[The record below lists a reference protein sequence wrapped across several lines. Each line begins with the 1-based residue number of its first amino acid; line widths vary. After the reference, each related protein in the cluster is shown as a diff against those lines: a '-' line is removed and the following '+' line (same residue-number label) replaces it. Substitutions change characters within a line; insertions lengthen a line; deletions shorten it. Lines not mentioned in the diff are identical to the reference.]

1 VSLVTPSA
9 NSTLNSAAPVT
20 TAAIANRDTS
30 VNLAS
35 IVLQINGSTVAATVT
50 PTNNGAYVSY
60 ALPYPLPVPN
70 SMLTN
75 TLIFKDS
82 GNVFQTN
89 TWTWTLAY
97 TYLPPANSLPI
108 GSLSVPGFDARMVQS
123 SAANMGGTGG
133 LNNSLAS
140 AVSVLAIPPQYP
152 VDLTSASVVQNV
164 AWDLNASA
172 FGATANFPG
181 LCLPPANINSFAIET
196 LAYLQLTAGFHRFN
210 VDSDDTVG
218 FYSGT
223 NAADKSIVLLET
235 TGVVHQSFDFVAGAD
250 GLYPFHIVYQQGGGS
265 AYLVLNSVNVSDGT
279 TNLVNSAGGV
289 NAYYPLVCQSSASV
303 AGPYAV
309 DAAANAGNVIT
320 MAGVLCDG
328 AGTALNQSL
337 TGGTVTVPISGATRF
352 YRLNGPRS
360 STITGITKNGSN
372 VVITYQAQ

>member
-1 VSLVTPSA
+1 
-9 NSTLNSAAPVT
+9 
-20 TAAIANRDTS
+20 
-30 VNLAS
+30 
-35 IVLQINGSTVAATVT
+35 
-50 PTNNGAYVSY
+50 
-60 ALPYPLPVPN
+60 
-70 SMLTN
+70 
-75 TLIFKDS
+75 
-82 GNVFQTN
+82 
-89 TWTWTLAY
+89 
-97 TYLPPANSLPI
+97 
-108 GSLSVPGFDARMVQS
+108 
-123 SAANMGGTGG
+123 
-133 LNNSLAS
+133 
-140 AVSVLAIPPQYP
+140 
-152 VDLTSASVVQNV
+152 
-164 AWDLNASA
+164 
-172 FGATANFPG
+172 
-181 LCLPPANINSFAIET
+181 
-196 LAYLQLTAGFHRFN
+196 

-265 AYLVLNSVNVSDGT
+265 AYLVLNSVNLSDGT
-279 TNLVNSAGGV
+279 SNLVNSAGSV

-320 MAGVLCDG
+320 TAGVLCDG

-360 STITGITKNGSN
+360 SMITGITKSGAN